1 MAAHDEWICLRR
13 NREGCYFI
21 VERADEVVS
30 RLNTRAKAFSMA
42 DSIRLTQL
50 AKRAGCA
57 AKQPPGYLLSL
68 LSSLPPIT
76 DPNVLVGNA
85 AADDAAVYKL
95 SEELALVLTT
105 DFFTPIVDG
114 PYDFGAVAA
123 ANALSDVYAMG
134 GTPLAALSIV
144 GFPETAL
151 PREVLVEILRGATDK
166 AAEAG
171 IAIIGGHTIKSE
183 EPIFGLAVVGQVA
196 PDRVLSN
203 DKARPGDILILTKP
217 LGLRII
223 TTAAKNG
230 QDKLG
235 AIAAAI
241 GVMTTLNR
249 AAGEVIARQGANAL
263 TDVTGFGLLGHLR
276 NVVAASKVGARVS
289 LDRVP
294 VLPPAWEYVR
304 AGIAPGGTHAN
315 HRFLAEFV
323 SYAPDLTKEEQ
334 LILCDAQTSGGLL
347 AAVPP
352 EQVDAMLAS
361 LRSAGVSDAAVIGKI
376 EPTPAGRIFV
386 DRSPND

>member
-1 MAAHDEWICLRR
+1 LIKD
-13 NREGCYFI
+13 
-21 VERADEVVS
+21 
-30 RLNTRAKAFSMA
+30 AFMPDA
-42 DSIRLTQL
+42 VRLTQL

-68 LSSLPPIT
+68 LQSLPPIT

-95 SEELALVLTT
+95 SDELALVLTT

-134 GTPLAALSIV
+134 GEPLTALSIV
-144 GFPETAL
+144 GFPDAAL
-151 PREVLVEILRGATDK
+151 PREVLVEIVRGATDK

-171 IAIIGGHTIKSE
+171 IAIVGGHTIKSE
-183 EPIFGLAVVGQVA
+183 EPIFGLAVVGRVH

-203 DKARPGDILILTKP
+203 DKAQPGDLLILTKP
-217 LGLRII
+217 LGLGII

-230 QDKLG
+230 QDTLG

-241 GVMTTLNR
+241 DVMTTLNR
-249 AAGEVIARQGANAL
+249 AAGDVIARQGAHAL

-276 NVVAASKVGARVS
+276 NVVSASKVSARVY

-294 VLPPAWEYVR
+294 VLAPAGEYVR

-323 SYAPDLTKEEQ
+323 HYAADVSKEEQ

-347 AAVPP
+347 VAVAPRQA
-352 EQVDAMLAS
+352 ETMLAS
-361 LRSAGVSDAAVIGKI
+361 LRAGGVPGAAIIGNI
-376 EPTPAGRIFV
+376 ESGPAGRIFV
-386 DRSPND
+386 DRSPAS